1 MLAMLDITTTRTR
14 AAQRRNVFVVVLA
27 LLVWLLA
34 YATHVH
40 SADDQDGAPKRPPCS
55 FCLLLPS
62 GAAPAP
68 TLPGIVV
75 PVFHFSEII
84 GNLTAALGTADIPS
98 FYLSRAP
105 PAL

>member
-1 MLAMLDITTTRTR
+1 MLDIKTIRTRT
-14 AAQRRNVFVVVLA
+14 AQRRNVFVVVLA
-27 LLVWLLA
+27 LFVSLLA

-40 SADDQDGAPKRPPCS
+40 GTDDHADAPKKPACS

-75 PVFHFSEII
+75 PVSCVSEIVC
-84 GNLTAALGTADIPS
+84 NLTAAFGSADVPS

-105 PAL
+105 PAP

>member
-1 MLAMLDITTTRTR
+1 MLDIKTTQTR

-27 LLVWLLA
+27 LCVWLLA

-40 SADDQDGAPKRPPCS
+40 TADDHDDAPKKPACS

-75 PVFHFSEII
+75 PVFHVSEII
-84 GNLTAALGTADIPS
+84 CNLTAAFGTADVPS

-105 PAL
+105 PAP

>member
-14 AAQRRNVFVVVLA
+14 TAQRRNVFIVVLA
-27 LLVWLLA
+27 LFVWLLA

-40 SADDQDGAPKRPPCS
+40 SAGDHDDAPKKPACS

-68 TLPGIVV
+68 TLPAIVV
-75 PVFHFSEII
+75 PVSNVSEII
-84 GNLTAALGTADIPS
+84 RNLTAVFGSADVPS

-105 PAL
+105 PAP